1 MATQEQRMAQ
11 LTNIKKVN
19 ASRKEDLIRT
29 ESELKRAQKD
39 YKEKKALLEEKGI
52 TFDKLTDLEQLEQ
65 TKAAR
70 VDSILA
76 NMAEKLGL

>member
-65 TKAAR
+65 KKAER

>member
-29 ESELKRAQKD
+29 ESELKRAHKD

>member
-1 MATQEQRMAQ
+1 MAQ

>member
-52 TFDKLTDLEQLEQ
+52 KFDKLTDLEQLEQ
-65 TKAAR
+65 KKAER